1 MEKNC
6 EKRKVFSLALKD
18 DRVEQCLSS
27 CESEFQMWDPKQE
40 KREGAEAMSLA
51 FALSDINT
59 ITQLRTLAAAGS
71 EREADRLKTLA
82 AAGSE

>member
-1 MEKNC
+1 
-6 EKRKVFSLALKD
+6 
-18 DRVEQCLSS
+18 
-27 CESEFQMWDPKQE
+27 MWDPKQE